1 MQLIVFHYH
10 LLPGG
15 VTDVILHSI
24 QAVTAHRS
32 DISSVRLVCGREENT
47 EIVIAGLDEIGVPVE
62 LDILRQL
69 DYTPTAEPAEVALER
84 AGALESIL
92 LKRYATDD
100 ALWWVH
106 NFHVGK
112 NPAFTLALC
121 RIAGT
126 VAVPGT
132 EAAPRMLLHIHDFPE
147 CARYENLAY
156 LTRITGESPYPAG
169 PGVRYAVI
177 NARDLALMR
186 GTEIPDDYVHLLVN
200 PLPPS
205 PNAVSARPERSTLV
219 SAFAQFAADNGQSFD
234 PDGPL
239 LLYPIRTIRRKNVLE
254 MALLARLADSA
265 NLIVT
270 LPGVSD
276 AERPYSDLIA
286 EAFAS
291 GAARGVW
298 GIGRREHEYGLT
310 YQDMAH
316 GADAI
321 VSSSVQEGFGLLFVN
336 ALRWRVPLF
345 ARNLSILDGVS
356 SIFENYPAHFYPDVQ
371 VPMKSPS
378 ISSLRAY
385 LRMRYTERLDE
396 LDGFL
401 PTTARDR
408 LNHQL
413 ETILNA
419 PSIDYAYLP
428 PDLQYPYLRDLA
440 DPAFASEISTMN
452 QESIDALMA
461 VQSHNCPDITAEV
474 ERIFGFGAFAGRFD
488 SIVRSYD
495 ESGAPPPTASRRRR
509 YETAQRTL
517 VEGFAD
523 LEHLRLLFAP
533 MGHDH
538 G

>member
-1 MQLIVFHYH
+1 MKLIVFHYH

-24 QAVTAHRS
+24 QAVTAYRG
-32 DISSVRLVCGREENT
+32 DISSVRVVCGREENT
-47 EIVIAGLDEIGVPVE
+47 ETVVAGLDEIGVPVE
-62 LDILRQL
+62 LDILVDL
-69 DYTPTAEPAEVALER
+69 DYTPNAESAGIALER
-84 AGALESIL
+84 ADALESTL
-92 LKRYATDD
+92 LERYATDD
-100 ALWWVH
+100 ALWWIH

-121 RIAGT
+121 RIADR
-126 VAVPGT
+126 A
-132 EAAPRMLLHIHDFPE
+132 ALRASAPRMLLHIHDFPE

-169 PGVRYAVI
+169 PTVRYAVI
-177 NARDLALMR
+177 NARDLALMS
-186 GTEIPDDYVHLLVN
+186 GTEIPGDNVHLLVN
-200 PLPPS
+200 PLPLGDDP
-205 PNAVSARPERSTLV
+205 AGARPEKSALV
-219 SAFAQFAADNGQSFD
+219 SAVTRFAADTGQTFD

-286 EAFAS
+286 EAFTS

-310 YQDMAH
+310 FQDLTH

-345 ARNLSILDGVS
+345 ARHLSILDGVS
-356 SIFENYPAHFYPDVQ
+356 SIFEGYPAHFYADFQ
-371 VPMKSPS
+371 VPMRSPS
-378 ISSLRAY
+378 ISSLRGY
-385 LRMRYTERLDE
+385 LGTRYTERLDE
-396 LDGFL
+396 LDSFL
-401 PTTARDR
+401 PATARDR
-408 LNHQL
+408 LDQQL
-413 ETILNA
+413 ETILGRS
-419 PSIDYAYLP
+419 SIDYAYLP
-428 PDLQYPYLRDLA
+428 PDLQYSYLHDLN
-440 DPAFASEISTMN
+440 DPAFASEIRAMN
-452 QESIDALMA
+452 QESIDALLA
-461 VQSHNCPDITAEV
+461 VQSHDCPDVTAEI
-474 ERIFGFGAFAGRFD
+474 ERTFGFEAFADRFD
-488 SIVRSYD
+488 SIVRSYG
-495 ESGAPPPTASRRRR
+495 ESGSQCGR
-509 YETAQRTL
+509 YESAQQTL

-523 LEHLRLLFAP
+523 LEYLRLLFAP
-533 MGHDH
+533 MRHDH

>member
-47 EIVIAGLDEIGVPVE
+47 EIVVAGLDGIGVPVE

-69 DYTPTAEPAEVALER
+69 DYTPAAEPAEVALER
-84 AGALESIL
+84 ADALESIL
-92 LKRYATDD
+92 LTRYAADD
-100 ALWWVH
+100 AFWWVH

-126 VAVPGT
+126 D
-132 EAAPRMLLHIHDFPE
+132 AAPRMLLHIHDFPE

-169 PGVRYAVI
+169 HRVRYAVI
-177 NARDLALMR
+177 NARDHALMR
-186 GTEIPDDYVHLLVN
+186 GTEIADEHVHLLVN
-200 PLPPS
+200 PLPPADD
-205 PNAVSARPERSTLV
+205 PAGARLERPALV
-219 SAFAQFAADNGQSFD
+219 SAFTQFAADNGQTFD
-234 PDGPL
+234 PKGPL
-239 LLYPIRTIRRKNVLE
+239 LLYPIRTIRRKNILE

-310 YQDMAH
+310 YQNMAH

-336 ALRWRVPLF
+336 ALRWRMPLF
-345 ARNLSILDGVS
+345 ARHLSILDGVS

-385 LRMRYTERLDE
+385 LRMRYSERLDE

-401 PTTARDR
+401 PATARDR
-408 LNHQL
+408 LDRQL

-428 PDLQYPYLRDLA
+428 PDLQYACLRDLA
-440 DPAFASEISTMN
+440 DPAFASEISAMN
-452 QESIDALMA
+452 RKSIEALMA
-461 VQSHNCPDITAEV
+461 VQSLDCPDATARV
-474 ERIFGFGAFAGRFD
+474 ERMFGFGAFADRFD
-488 SIVRSYD
+488 TIVRSYD
-495 ESGAPPPTASRRRR
+495 EPGTPPPAGLLSRRH
-509 YETAQRTL
+509 ETAQRTL